1 MLLSVMLC
9 LTHKIP
15 DTLAATT
22 QNSMVHLDNGLPAW
36 KQAVPV
42 PKS

>member
-15 DTLAATT
+15 DTLQQALDRAA
-22 QNSMVHLDNGLPAW
+22 DDWCGEPAD
-36 KQAVPV
+36 APR
-42 PKS
+42 